1 MSDTIKPRTATIQDA
16 DLLLEWRNDPKTRKA
31 SHNMEEVQRDE
42 HISWLIKTLNN
53 RNRRLLIA
61 EESGVPIGTI
71 RADYSNGMFE
81 LLWTVAPNAR
91 GRGVGKIMVDLLAS
105 QITEPIRSEVYAGN
119 EASMRIAEYAGML
132 YDREE
137 ENGLL
142 HYRRTALK

>member
-1 MSDTIKPRTATIQDA
+1 M
-16 DLLLEWRNDPKTRKA
+16 LLEWRNDPQTRKA
-31 SHNMEEVQRDE
+31 SHNTDEVWRDE
-42 HISWLIKTLNN
+42 HISWLTKTLNN
-53 RNRRLLIA
+53 TNRRLLIA

-71 RADYSNGMFE
+71 RADYSDGMFE
-81 LLWTVAPNAR
+81 LSWTVAPNAR
-91 GRGVGKIMVDLLAS
+91 GCGMGKIMVALLAS

>member
-1 MSDTIKPRTATIQDA
+1 MQHADFMATSPHPNPPPPGGRGFIGTFA
-16 DLLLEWRNDPKTRKA
+16 ITSNT
-31 SHNMEEVQRDE
+31 
-42 HISWLIKTLNN
+42 
-53 RNRRLLIA
+53 NRRLLIA

-71 RADYSNGMFE
+71 RADYSDGMFE
-81 LLWTVAPNAR
+81 LSWTVAPNAR
-91 GRGVGKIMVDLLAS
+91 GRGVGKIMVALLAS
-105 QITEPIRSEVYAGN
+105 QIVEPIRAEVYAGN